1 VPQIGRGCE
10 GTRREIHLHPIED
23 REEIVA
29 LQMTPSHEI
38 DELGLDSGTGI
49 DDRPFDETAPA
60 VESGAALL
68 RREARL
74 VDEIIDDT
82 TEGIKDL
89 HVATHVPRQDSE
101 GKSEIRSAAADDL
114 TGAGGRRVQR

>member
-1 VPQIGRGCE
+1 
-10 GTRREIHLHPIED
+10 
-23 REEIVA
+23 
-29 LQMTPSHEI
+29 MTPSHEI

-68 RREARL
+68 WREARL

-114 TGAGGRRVQR
+114 TGAGGRRIQTEEGS